1 MHKLSVHE
9 DIKNQCDQ
17 CDFNSAKNKTTSRSI
32 SNMLNV
38 ITNLNKKVTQICINC
53 LYMMTGG
60 SNEVSFDCMF
70 YLLVKCFKI
79 NLNYFLV
86 LLILI

>member
-38 ITNLNKKVTQICINC
+38 ITNLNKKITQICINC
-53 LYMMTGG
+53 LYMKTLK
-60 SNEVSFDCMF
+60 NQCDQCDF
-70 YLLVKCFKI
+70 
-79 NLNYFLV
+79 N
-86 LLILI
+86 